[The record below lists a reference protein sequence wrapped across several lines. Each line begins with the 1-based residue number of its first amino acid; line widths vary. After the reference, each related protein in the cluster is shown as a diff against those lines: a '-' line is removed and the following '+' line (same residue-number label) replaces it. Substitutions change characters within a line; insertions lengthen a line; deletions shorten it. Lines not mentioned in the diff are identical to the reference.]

1 MTRLAIGCVSSTW
14 KQSRLLLGVVL
25 LTVVASVAQG
35 QPTPLTIGGVEFTP
49 LEVEQPEFDVAM
61 QVDFSLA
68 GPQDEVVLVFD
79 VSPDGSRHALH
90 VSREKV
96 FFTRYDTDGSHT
108 IGLPSDSTALSQKP
122 VELCMAR
129 RAWKMTA
136 AINGVAVARAW
147 DDQPFGGLAGYR
159 TTSGRVVIDEVT
171 CQPVGDIYFADNFM
185 RTSESTGEWETESG
199 SWVNEETIEVRG
211 NARQEGQIDFKS
223 VNAFSFKA
231 SAEKVAIATTG
242 YWFWDDYAYSAS
254 VKAEHGMMGLI
265 IRYQDPENYLLLRVA
280 TVNGRPAG
288 LPSLQ
293 LLRVANGEMHE
304 LGRANPTI
312 LPSQWYRLRVE
323 AVDND
328 IWAYLDDEL
337 MVHAVDSTFA
347 MGRIGLY
354 AEKTDG
360 AFFDDVRVRGWDVL
374 YDDFRAEAPGRW
386 RAVRGKWARQ
396 EGSHRSD
403 ARLAKTSEGLGI
415 ILAGQTDWKRYT
427 FEADVAP
434 LENSGVG
441 LVFHAQ
447 GPGDYY
453 ALRVG
458 GAKDQHG
465 YAGKAQLVKTI
476 HGETTV
482 LAEAPAQLALGRP
495 THLQV
500 EADGPYLAGFVDGRR
515 VVEAVDQAIASG
527 KVGLLADGPAGC
539 TFDNALLRFIEHRP
553 PVIIPQSMVTDK
565 EMKRDWAS
573 PAESWIPPERGL
585 SISWNK
591 GSFFGESAVEIPLRK
606 VRAAAGRLEVFVSQ
620 REKEIADAYQVILST
635 SGGTGALEV
644 QIMYGG
650 ELVASGSAALA
661 EDEDDCTF
669 RVELNGSYLMVF
681 VDDSCVANCRIK
693 WGEGG

>member
-1 MTRLAIGCVSSTW
+1 MLV
-14 KQSRLLLGVVL
+14 GVAL
-25 LTVVASVAQG
+25 FVVATSVVWG

-49 LEVEQPEFDVAM
+49 LEVEQPEFDVVM

-90 VSREKV
+90 VSCENV
-96 FFTRYDTDGSHT
+96 FFTRSDADGSHA
-108 IGLPSDSTALSQKP
+108 IGLVGSGKAPSNGP
-122 VELCMAR
+122 FELCLAR
-129 RAWKMTA
+129 RSWKMTA
-136 AINGVAVARAW
+136 VINGAAVARAW
-147 DDQPFGGLAGYR
+147 DDQPFDGLAGYR
-159 TTSGRVVIDEVT
+159 ATSARVVIDDVT

-185 RTSESTGEWETESG
+185 RTSKSTGEWETQSG

-211 NARQEGQIDFKS
+211 KARQEGQIDFKS

-231 SAEKVAIATTG
+231 SGEKAAIATTG
-242 YWFWDDYAYSAS
+242 YWFWDDYAYSTS
-254 VKAEHGMMGLI
+254 VKAEQGMMGLI
-265 IRYQDPENYLLLRVA
+265 LRYQDPGNYLLLRVV
-280 TVNGRPAG
+280 TGSNPVG

-293 LLRVANGEMHE
+293 LLRVSDGNMHE

-312 LPSQWYRLRVE
+312 LPSQWYRLRAE
-323 AVDND
+323 TVDND

-337 MVHAVDSTFA
+337 MVHAVDCTFA
-347 MGRIGLY
+347 MGQIGLY

-374 YDDFRAEAPGRW
+374 YDDFRADAPGRW
-386 RAVRGKWARQ
+386 RAVTGKWSRQ
-396 EGSHRSD
+396 QGRRRSD
-403 ARLAKTSEGLGI
+403 ARLVKTSKGRGLT
-415 ILAGQTDWKRYT
+415 LAGQTDWKHYT

-447 GPGDYY
+447 GPDDYY

-465 YAGKAQLVKTI
+465 YAGKAQLVKAI

-482 LAEAPAQLALGRP
+482 LAEGPAQLAQGRP

-515 VVEAVDQAIASG
+515 VVEAVDQAITSG

-539 TFDNALLRFIEHRP
+539 AFDNALLRFIERRP
-553 PVIIPQSMVTDK
+553 PVVIPRSMVTDK

-573 PAESWIPPERGL
+573 PAESWIPPERGQ

-591 GSFFGESAVEIPLRK
+591 GSFFGESAVEIPLK
-606 VRAAAGRLEVFVSQ
+606 KIRAAAGGVVILVSQ
-620 REKEIADAYQVILST
+620 SEKDIADAYQVTLST
-635 SGGTGALEV
+635 SEGTGALEA
-644 QIMYGG
+644 QISRGG
-650 ELVASGSAALA
+650 RLVADGSTNLA

-669 RVELNGSYLMVF
+669 RLELNGSYLMVF
-681 VDDSCVANCRIK
+681 VDSTCIASCRIE
-693 WGEGG
+693 WGKGG